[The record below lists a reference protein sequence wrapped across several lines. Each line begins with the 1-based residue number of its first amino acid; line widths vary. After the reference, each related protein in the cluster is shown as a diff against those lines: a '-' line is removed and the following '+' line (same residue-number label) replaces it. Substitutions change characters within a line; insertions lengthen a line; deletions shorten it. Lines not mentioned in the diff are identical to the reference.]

1 MQQRK
6 NELYLLCAA
15 LQPRDHTHELL
26 HKALSGLGIK
36 DSHHDKQSVNEVGAH
51 SGRPRS
57 DSSVSAR
64 ERMASAVHKL
74 NEHAAVDIFK
84 QRKTHTTGDGTS
96 FELAAKYNITMKAVR
111 DVWNTRTWAWTT
123 MPYWTDNDREK
134 FLLKQLCTKCR
145 SNGVT
150 SLSAACKSCEKP
162 RRRGRP
168 NLKADGSGSSK
179 PQSRLVRMNL
189 KLPAD
194 APRFFCQTPQ
204 PDSEHSERA
213 CALLYRPAS
222 ASVSRLYDCIEDYY
236 AEPYTPT
243 SINICDNVADGQP
256 DSEHSEHACALLYR
270 PASARRFYDCIEDYY
285 AEPYTPCTATM
296 KQYDVGLHPTTPRNE
311 S

>member
-15 LQPRDHTHELL
+15 LQPRDHAHELL

-36 DSHHDKQSVNEVGAH
+36 DSPHDKQSVNEVGAQ
-51 SGRPRS
+51 SGRLRS
-57 DSSVSAR
+57 DSSLSAH
-64 ERMASAVHKL
+64 ERMASTVHKL

-150 SLSAACKSCEKP
+150 SLAAACKSCEKP

-168 NLKADGSGSSK
+168 NLKADWSGSPK

-222 ASVSRLYDCIEDYY
+222 VSRLYDCIEDYY

-243 SINICDNVADGQP
+243 TINICDNVAGGQP
-256 DSEHSEHACALLYR
+256 DSEHSEHACALLYC
-270 PASARRFYDCIEDYY
+270 PASARRLYDCIEDYY

-296 KQYDVGLHPTTPRNE
+296 KQYDVGLHPTTPRNG